1 VFDLGVA
8 FTDIVIS
15 VLDHSQRVLVLV
27 TPELSSLKD
36 VGELLNIFTNVLNIV
51 PGRIIL
57 ALNNK
62 VPKSVVSRED
72 VVRTLKQEL
81 AVEIDFDG
89 TKPDEAAVRGE
100 ILVLTD
106 PKSAIAR
113 GAETLAQLIAGS
125 TTADKKEA
133 KKGFKLGRG

>member
-1 VFDLGVA
+1 
-8 FTDIVIS
+8 
-15 VLDHSQRVLVLV
+15 
-27 TPELSSLKD
+27 
-36 VGELLNIFTNVLNIV
+36 VLNIV
-51 PGRIIL
+51 PGRVIL

-62 VPKSVVSRED
+62 VPKSVVGKED

-89 TKPDEAAVRGE
+89 TKPDEAAVKGE

-113 GAETLAQLIAGS
+113 GVEQLAGMIAGS
-125 TTADKKEA
+125 TASVPKGE
-133 KKGFKLGRG
+133 KKGFKLGRR

>member
-1 VFDLGVA
+1 
-8 FTDIVIS
+8 
-15 VLDHSQRVLVLV
+15 
-27 TPELSSLKD
+27 
-36 VGELLNIFTNVLNIV
+36 VLNIV
-51 PGRIIL
+51 PGRVIL

-89 TKPDEAAVRGE
+89 TKPDEAAVKGE

-106 PKSAIAR
+106 PKSAISR
-113 GAETLAQLIAGS
+113 GVETLALQIAGS
-125 TTADKKEA
+125 NAPAEKEKKG
-133 KKGFKLGRG
+133 GFKLGRR